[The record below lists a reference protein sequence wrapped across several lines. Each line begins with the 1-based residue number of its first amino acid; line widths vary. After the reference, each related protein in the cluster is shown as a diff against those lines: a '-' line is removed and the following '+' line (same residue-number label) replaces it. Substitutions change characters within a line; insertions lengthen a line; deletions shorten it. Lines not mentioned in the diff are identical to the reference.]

1 MNPSNSRDELLALL
15 QKQIEE
21 RETAREKIQ
30 KSIQILKEAEREL
43 RQKGAA
49 PLRQDEEQTD
59 HLPYRIHS
67 GPGRAFDPQDEL
79 DDIKLLKKEDTPKTP
94 SGRGIEIEEGPSL
107 LQEPPA
113 KRREAPPPPQSDSS
127 IPMDDTLQEEQ
138 ISLLGGA
145 GLPAGE
151 PRTPPGN
158 RPARNR
164 PDPFLKATEPNLDVE
179 IPRPASGKLHTNG
192 GPHRIENGPKKPLP
206 VAIDQL
212 MNYIRGGGAVRCQ
225 DP

>member
-79 DDIKLLKKEDTPKTP
+79 DDIKLLKKKTP
-94 SGRGIEIEEGPSL
+94 PRLPRGEESKSKRGRVYSRSRPRKGARRPHPRNLIHRFQWTTPSRKSKSPFWVAPAFPPESRGRHREIAQRGIVLTPS
-107 LQEPPA
+107 
-113 KRREAPPPPQSDSS
+113 
-127 IPMDDTLQEEQ
+127 
-138 ISLLGGA
+138 
-145 GLPAGE
+145 
-151 PRTPPGN
+151 
-158 RPARNR
+158 
-164 PDPFLKATEPNLDVE
+164 
-179 IPRPASGKLHTNG
+179 
-192 GPHRIENGPKKPLP
+192 
-206 VAIDQL
+206 
-212 MNYIRGGGAVRCQ
+212 
-225 DP
+225 